1 MGVGTEGKKLW
12 TERGKNIQAEEKKA
26 QRSVR
31 QKETGKM

>member
-1 MGVGTEGKKLW
+1 MGVGTEGEKLW
-12 TERGKNIQAEEKKA
+12 MERGRKIQAEEKKT